1 MSLVKDLRQ
10 MLMQSF
16 VSLPLLIIGW
26 IFFMGVT
33 QGNIAFLIL
42 ALGHIFVV
50 PLVTMLSNITFEF
63 LTSQFKKFNMGDMSP
78 FLTVPN
84 ADVCNLIPGSMD
96 SAVPLAWVAPSYWMS
111 HIVFFSV
118 FLLTNAAY
126 VYSMP
131 AAEEAD
137 KEKVKRRE
145 TQVLISSFLTTL
157 VFGLFIVMR
166 YFLTGCETIPGILIA
181 LPMFGSLA
189 FGWYHL
195 VRSCSIK
202 DSDVF
207 GIVQGIKPESMKD
220 DPPMTCVYQN

>member
-42 ALGHIFVV
+42 ALGHMFIV
-50 PLVTMLSNITFEF
+50 PLVTLLSNTTLEF
-63 LTSQFKKFNMGDMSP
+63 LTSQFKKFNIGDMSP

-84 ADVCNLIPGSMD
+84 SDVCNLIAGSMD
-96 SAVPLAWVAPSYWMS
+96 SSMPLTWVAPSYWMS
-111 HIVFFSV
+111 HIIFFSV
-118 FLLTNAAY
+118 FLLTNAMY
-126 VYSMP
+126 IYSMP
-131 AAEEAD
+131 AAEGAD
-137 KEKVKRRE
+137 KEKIKRRQ
-145 TQVLISSFLTTL
+145 TQVMISSILTAV
-157 VFGLFIVMR
+157 VFIAFIGMR
-166 YFLTGCETIPGILIA
+166 YYFTGCETIPGILVA
-181 LPMFGSLA
+181 LPLFGSLGFA
-189 FGWYHL
+189 WYQL

-220 DPPMTCVYQN
+220 DPPMTCVYQK